1 MHVSDANELT
11 TAMKNLPSGHVI
23 PYLSTL
29 GLLVSPQRFLVEV
42 ISLRDIL
49 LHKLAQTNPL

>member
-1 MHVSDANELT
+1 
-11 TAMKNLPSGHVI
+11 MKNLPSGHVI

-29 GLLVSPQRFLVEV
+29 GFLVPPQRLLVEV
-42 ISLRDIL
+42 ISFRDIL